1 MPGSGGTSNL
11 SMSHFIGAGLTLRS
25 RLRHHRPKGQHANS
39 RTFASLVIWRRD
51 GARLT
56 SGWVKLR
63 RTQCEYMFS
72 ALHLKL
78 GHCSMKSACLKRAN
92 MRHRSSLRQGG
103 VHRQVRTV
111 SCAPASAVRGT
122 RRGVPTSS
130 RVAPAA
136 HDACMSRPLRCS
148 RAPPNGAPRS
158 RLGCRPS
165 RNPPPDRPHP

>member
-92 MRHRSSLRQGG
+92 MRHWRERC
-103 VHRQVRTV
+103 HND
-111 SCAPASAVRGT
+111 APMNNCGKSA
-122 RRGVPTSS
+122 TSG
-130 RVAPAA
+130 
-136 HDACMSRPLRCS
+136 LRCIG
-148 RAPPNGAPRS
+148 RLPIQQNIVHPDFHRDFHVRVRQNIEAPVLHRV
-158 RLGCRPS
+158 
-165 RNPPPDRPHP
+165 DRDPCDVGGG